1 VKPLKFIDKQLNG
14 ITMYSLV
21 VYVVSIFLASALAL
35 SLLHRLPIQ
44 ALAIVASSVV
54 IVTVCFIAD
63 RALPV
68 LFGAPSNKNSSLI
81 TSLILC
87 CILPPTTSVHQ
98 LAVAAL
104 GGVIAITSKY
114 VLVRHYKHLFNPAAF
129 AALILGLTS
138 WLPATWWIG
147 SPALL
152 PFTVVLGLLVLRKT
166 RRFQLFASFLVASLV
181 VAISLG
187 FAHHQSMGYILST
200 AFKSSPLIFLGTIM
214 LTEPSTTPPRV
225 WQQRIYGLL
234 VGALFTSQ
242 LRLGSISA
250 TPELALIL
258 GNVYAYLVSPK
269 YKLRLL
275 LKKREQIGP
284 QLYDFSFS
292 GAEKLAF
299 QPGQYLEWT
308 MAQAKSDSR
317 GNRRTFSIA
326 SAPHEPEIHIAI
338 KAPEKGSSFKTS
350 LLALKPGEAIMAG
363 QLSGD
368 FIMPKAL
375 DQKLVFFAG
384 GIGIT
389 PFVAMAKTMIKAQ
402 QKRDI
407 VLFYFLAAPTDFCY
421 QELWKAAAPL
431 GIRVIPVLGEGNPN
445 WKGLVGRLDDN
456 MLRTQVADF
465 KERRYYVSGPPGL
478 VENYSKLLRHLGIGQ
493 QNIVTDYFSG
503 Y

>member
-1 VKPLKFIDKQLNG
+1 MKPLKFIDKQLNN
-14 ITMYSLV
+14 ITMYRLV
-21 VYVVSIFLASALAL
+21 VYVVSFFLASAVIL
-35 SLLHRLPIQ
+35 SVLHRLPLQ
-44 ALAIVASSVV
+44 AMAIVASSVV
-54 IVTVCFIAD
+54 ILTVCFIAD
-63 RALPV
+63 RLLPV
-68 LFGAPSNKNSSLI
+68 IFGAASNKNSSLI

-87 CILPPTTSVHQ
+87 CILPPSTSVHQ

-114 VLVRHYKHLFNPAAF
+114 VLVRHYKHLFNPAAV
-129 AALILGLTS
+129 AALILGLTG

-147 SPALL
+147 SPALV
-152 PFTVVLGLLVLRKT
+152 PITVVLGLLVLRKT
-166 RRFQLFASFLVASLV
+166 RRFQLFLSFLVASLV

-187 FAHHQSMGYILST
+187 LAHHQSMGYILAT
-200 AFKSSPLIFLGTIM
+200 AIKSSPLIFLGTIM

-242 LRLGSISA
+242 LRFGTVSA

-258 GNVYAYLVSPK
+258 GNIYAYIVSPK

-275 LKKREQIGP
+275 LKKREQLAP
-284 QLYDFSFS
+284 QLYEFSFT
-292 GAEKLAF
+292 GADKLAF
-299 QPGQYLEWT
+299 EPGQYLEWT
-308 MAQAKSDSR
+308 MALPKSDSR

-326 SAPHEPEIHIAI
+326 SAPHEPDIHIAI
-338 KAPEKGSSFKTS
+338 KVSDKSSSFKTS
-350 LLALKPGEAIMAG
+350 LLALRPGDAITAG

-368 FIMPKAL
+368 FIMPKNL
-375 DQKLVFFAG
+375 DQKLVFCAG

-389 PFVAMAKTMIKAQ
+389 PFVAMAKTMIKTQ
-402 QKRDI
+402 QTRDI

-421 QELWKAAAPL
+421 QELWKEAAAW
-431 GIRVIPVLGEGNPN
+431 GIKVIPVLGEGAPG
-445 WKGLVGRLDDN
+445 WTGLVGRLDST
-456 MLRTQVADF
+456 MLRTYVADF
-465 KERRYYVSGPPGL
+465 KERRYYISGPPGL
-478 VENYSKLLRHLGIGQ
+478 VDNYSKLLRRSGIGQ